1 MNERRRSNIPPGI
14 RQGLPSKEGPSSREG
29 LAEMFS
35 RLGGV
40 IRHLEGLVESGGEE
54 IRRGGEF
61 NIPGLGEKARGIYGF
76 SVRTG
81 LDGEARVRPFGNIKP
96 TKSGPEVVDVREPL
110 IDVFDEGDELLIVA
124 ELPGVSD
131 REIEVAV
138 SDGLLTL
145 QATGE
150 HRYAKELELTVRI
163 EAEPTRRLY
172 RNGLLE
178 LRFAKASE

>member
-1 MNERRRSNIPPGI
+1 
-14 RQGLPSKEGPSSREG
+14 
-29 LAEMFS
+29 MFS

-40 IRHLEGLVESGGEE
+40 IRHLEDLIDSGGEE

-61 NIPGLGEKARGIYGF
+61 SIPGLGDKARGIYGF

-81 LDGEARVRPFGNIKP
+81 LDGETRVQPFGNIKP

-110 IDVFDEGDELLIVA
+110 IDVFDEGDEVLIVA

-131 REIEVAV
+131 QEIEVDV
-138 SDGLLTL
+138 SDGRLALRT
-145 QATGE
+145 TGE
-150 HRYAKELELTVRI
+150 HRYAKQLELAARI

-178 LRFAKASE
+178 LRFAKAPE